1 MHHNETVHC
10 DCRHFVGDRPC
21 DFHKREGVKCASCP
35 YYDPYRFRVL
45 MVKLGAAGD
54 VLRTT
59 SLLTPLHER
68 YPGMQLTW
76 ITHPSAVE
84 LLQNNPRIDRIVSSR
99 GDGLAR
105 LQVEAFDVVLCP
117 EAAHESAALATL
129 ANGSVKKG
137 FGLHHRG
144 YIFPYNS
151 GARTLFQLGLF
162 DDLKKANQLT
172 NEQLLCRLAGV
183 PYQRVAPSLLLTA
196 AELRFAQHFSH
207 RLGLDPKRT
216 LVGLNTGGG
225 GRWRLKRWRR
235 NGFIRLARRLANERD
250 AQILVLGGP
259 SEEEI
264 NQEILRALGPV
275 AVDGGCHN
283 TVRQFASLLNL
294 CDVVVTGDSMA
305 LHIVLAMGKRVVALF
320 GPTSVTEID
329 LYGLGTKIVPD
340 MDCTCCYLTRCDKN
354 PNCMQHIASATVF
367 EAVSRE
373 LAQLADEKM

>member
-1 MHHNETVHC
+1 MHHNEIVHC

-21 DFHKREGVKCASCP
+21 DYHKREGVKCAVCP
-35 YYDPYRFRVL
+35 YYDIPRFRVL

-59 SLLTPLHER
+59 SLLEPLHER
-68 YPGMQLTW
+68 YPNMQLTW
-76 ITHPSAVE
+76 ITHPNAVD
-84 LLQNNPRIDRIVSSR
+84 LLQNNPRIDRTVTSR
-99 GDGLAR
+99 TDGVAR

-117 EAAHESAALATL
+117 EADIESAALATL
-129 ANGSVKKG
+129 AKAKVKKG
-137 FGLHHRG
+137 FGLHSRG

-151 GARTLFQLGLF
+151 GARPLFQLGLF

-172 NEQLLCRLAGV
+172 NEQLLCRLAEV
-183 PYQRVAPSLLLTA
+183 PFRRVPPVLRLA
-196 AELRFAQHFSH
+196 ADEHRFAKHFGD
-207 RLGLDPKRT
+207 RLGLDHRRV

-235 NGFIRLARRLANERD
+235 KGFIDLARRLAAERE

-264 NQEILRALGPV
+264 NQEILQALGPI
-275 AVDGGCHN
+275 AVDAGCHN

-320 GPTSVTEID
+320 GPTSATEID

-340 MDCTCCYLTRCDKN
+340 MDCTCCYLARCDKN
-354 PNCMQHIASATVF
+354 PNCMQNIASARVF
-367 EAVSRE
+367 EAVSKE
-373 LAQLADEKM
+373 LDQLTEERF